1 MRIQG
6 AKGGSSKPRTPVE
19 QKDSLLSES
28 TAKILLALSEGEIA
42 GGLDDT
48 RIFLDD
54 TPIAN
59 ADGSKNFEGVTWEF
73 RAGTEHQ
80 EYIQGIPSVDNE
92 FSVGMEL
99 KDDQPYVRTINNLQ
113 LSALRIRLA
122 VPQFMQQHD
131 NGDTTGYRVDYVI
144 ELSTDG
150 AGYKEAV
157 KSAFDGKTTSEYQ
170 RTHRIDLPKANTGW
184 QVRVRRLTKNQ
195 NNARIA
201 DRINVA
207 VVAEVIDAKLRYPN
221 TALLFITFNARQFNN
236 RIPKISVRPK
246 GGILVKVPTNYDPI
260 NRTYSGVWDGT
271 FKLAATNNPAWVFY
285 DLVLNNRYGCGD
297 RIKASQVEK
306 WDLYKIAQYCDELV
320 PDGHGGDGKEPRF
333 LCDVYI
339 QSQEVAYTVLRD
351 IAAIFRG
358 MTYWSDNKVNAI
370 ADMPA
375 TIFRTF
381 TNANIV
387 GGKPSYS
394 GGSIQNRYTQAL
406 VSFTNIDNHSNDDVE
421 PIADLKLQRR
431 YGVRKL
437 ELSVIGCTRRSE
449 ANRRGRWAL
458 LTNANDRMISFATGL
473 EGAIPSP
480 GHIIA
485 VADSSLAGR
494 STGGRISSVEGRKI
508 TLDRITSIKA
518 GDRLIV
524 NLPHGGSEGR
534 TVTTVNKKV
543 VTVSVEYSQVPQKE
557 AVWVVDSDDLAVQ
570 LYRVI
575 NISDNGDNTYT
586 ISGTI
591 HNPDNYD
598 YIDSGARID
607 ERPIT
612 VIPPNVQPAPKNV
625 RISSYSQVDQGI
637 AFTTLRVDWEAAE
650 SAIAYEAEW
659 RRDNGNWINA
669 PRTSTLGFEVNGIYA
684 GRYQVRVRAINA
696 SEISS
701 VWASAEETQL
711 NGKEGN
717 PPKPLNLRATSEVWG
732 ITLDWGFDVNTSDS
746 LKTELQYSP
755 ENTADSM
762 QLLADV
768 PYPLKSYRMSGL
780 KAGVRFYF
788 RAKLVDKSGN
798 QSEWTSFV
806 LGESSTDVEGIL
818 EAVGDKFLSTE
829 AGKRME
835 SQIEDIALEQLE
847 IKHEI
852 IDINSKTI
860 ELDNKV
866 LSLNTDL
873 AIVNET
879 TLQNQIYATN
889 LRYEFKRE
897 TVRTEGKIFRL
908 EEVNAQQDAAAARFQ
923 EQISARVDYNT
934 SAILRVEHAQA
945 TFEEATAE
953 KINQVTAEVDAAK
966 GRITTVEKA
975 TATLEKAQAEF
986 KQTTIAEFGDIYG
999 AITRMEIANTNKEIA
1014 QAETAMQT
1022 IASFSK
1028 MTDRLRT
1035 SEASILRN
1043 EKAIATADKAI
1054 AETGV
1059 QLKAHIDDTAANITD
1074 IKKVQVEQ
1082 DKALAQTREQLTA
1095 DIKAGDDQLK
1105 EDIDK
1110 QGRELSDVSS
1120 VVDSQKTAIANLEET
1135 TTETKEN
1142 QQSIY
1147 EEMHANFAQVRKTQ
1161 ADQALS
1167 QAESTSQT
1175 TAEVSKVRNDNRKIK
1190 AQVERTEEATATLEK
1205 AQAKLSEKVSALNE
1219 ETEAAFVR
1227 VTESIAE
1234 KDKAQTQHTEQTR
1247 AELQKNIDEKGQ
1259 QIDEQGKVIDKQGK
1273 DLSNVSS
1280 AVTKNTSAIADTNKT
1295 IAENEEKT
1303 SSRFEGNEADIAHMQ
1318 KTETDKESSQ
1328 AETLL
1333 QLAVQNMKQ
1342 GNDARV
1348 IKASI
1353 IETNKLIATNEKAHA
1368 EKFIQLNAQYE
1379 QSNARFTRIEKA
1391 ISDNEKAQAST
1402 NETIQ
1407 SEIKDTKAAIERRA
1421 ETSVDHKGNASS
1433 VFSIKSAV
1441 MLNGQYYEAQM
1452 MIGATVKNGKVVTQI
1467 GFSAD
1472 TFGIF
1477 NPTSGKLEPVF
1488 FVENGQV
1495 FINEAFINKA
1505 TIENLLIGST
1515 IKSKYW
1521 DPKTK
1526 KGLMLDFNDGKI
1538 IASDADITGKIT
1550 ATSGSFSKVVI
1561 EKDCDVKGTIYVE
1574 NMKGNIVSVTKDI
1587 YINKSWQGSQVV
1599 ELFKVQRRSQK
1610 CHVWV
1615 QGALGPY
1622 EYIPSFMGITT
1633 PNRAALAYR
1642 APGFS
1647 PAWGYDG
1654 RCDIYI
1660 DNVKQPRPQS
1670 YNIRRQYLD
1679 SGDLKEADTDAY
1691 ALNEFLIDLPSG
1703 DGVASIGISIPHKG
1717 GETTRFIMRARVII
1731 FPSTDEVIF

>member
-92 FSVGMEL
+92 FNVGMEL

-113 LSALRIRLA
+113 LSALRIRLS

-131 NGDTTGYRVDYVI
+131 NGDTTGYRVDYVT

-201 DRINVA
+201 DRINIAA
-207 VVAEVIDAKLRYPN
+207 VTEVIDAKLRYPN

-320 PDGHGGDGKEPRF
+320 PDGRGGDGKEPRF

-339 QSQEVAYTVLRD
+339 QSQESAYQVLRD

-370 ADMPA
+370 ADMPS

-437 ELSVIGCTRRSE
+437 ELSAIGCTRRSE

-494 STGGRISSVEGRKI
+494 NTGGRISSVEGRKI
-508 TLDRITSIKA
+508 TLDRTTSIKA

-534 TVTTVNKKV
+534 TVTAVNKKV

-575 NISDNGDNTYT
+575 NISDNADNTYT
-586 ISGTI
+586 INGTI

-598 YIDSGARID
+598 HIDSGARID

-637 AFTTLRVDWEAAE
+637 AFTTLRVDWEAAD

-701 VWASAEETQL
+701 VWTSTEETQL

-732 ITLDWGFDVNTSDS
+732 ITLDWGFDANTSDS

-755 ENTADSM
+755 ENTTDSM

-788 RAKLVDKSGN
+788 RARLVDKSGN

-818 EAVGDKFLSTE
+818 DAVGDKFLSTE
-829 AGKRME
+829 AGQQME
-835 SQIEDIALEQLE
+835 SRIEDIEEEQVN
-847 IKHEI
+847 IKH
-852 IDINSKTI
+852 DIVDVDSKTI

-866 LSLNTDL
+866 FQLNTNVE
-873 AIVNET
+873 IVGEAV
-879 TLQNQIYATN
+879 LQNVQYTTRVN
-889 LRYEFKRE
+889 FK
-897 TVRTEGKIFRL
+897 L
-908 EEVNAQQDAAAARFQ
+908 NEEVKDRKAEIFEIKQVQVADREAAALWQ
-923 EQISARVDYNT
+923 TQTSATIASNT
-934 SAILRVEHAQA
+934 SSILEVKQAQA
-945 TFEEATAE
+945 TYEKASAE
-953 KINQVTAEVDAAK
+953 KIDQVKADVDGVT
-966 GRITTVEKA
+966 GRVTQVEKA

-1059 QLKAHIDDTAANITD
+1059 QLKAHIDDTAANITE

-1095 DIKAGDDQLK
+1095 DIKAGDDKLK
-1105 EDIDK
+1105 GDIDK

-1120 VVDSQKTAIANLEET
+1120 IVDSQKTAIAELEKT
-1135 TTETKEN
+1135 ATETQEN

-1147 EEMHANFAQVRKTQ
+1147 EEMQANFAQVRKTQ

-1247 AELQKNIDEKGQ
+1247 AELQKNIDDKGQ

-1273 DLSNVSS
+1273 DLSDVSS
-1280 AVTKNTSAIADTNKT
+1280 AVTKNTNAIADTNKT

-1353 IETNKLIATNEKAHA
+1353 IETNKLIATNEVAHA
-1368 EKFIQLNAQYE
+1368 EKFLQLNAQYE

-1421 ETSVDHKGNASS
+1421 ETSVDQQGNSRAY
-1433 VFSIKSAV
+1433 FSIKAGV
-1441 MLNGQYYEAQM
+1441 LHNGQYYDVKMMMSAQ
-1452 MIGATVKNGKVVTQI
+1452 VKNGQVTTQI
-1467 GFSAD
+1467 AFAAD
-1472 TFGIF
+1472 EFIIF
-1477 NPTSGKLEPVF
+1477 NNANGQ
-1488 FVENGQV
+1488 FVTPFAVVNNQV
-1495 FINEAFINKA
+1495 FIGAGFIQDGSITNAKIGNVIQSNGYKADKDGWHINKNGFA
-1505 TIENLLIGST
+1505 EFQN
-1515 IKSKYW
+1515 IKAR
-1521 DPKTK
+1521 
-1526 KGLMLDFNDGKI
+1526 GEIN
-1538 IASDADITGKIT
+1538 

-1561 EKDCDVKGTIYVE
+1561 ERDCDVKGTIYAE
-1574 NMKGNIVSVTKDI
+1574 NLKGNIVTVTKDI
-1587 YINKSWQGSQVV
+1587 YINKSWQGTQVV
-1599 ELFKVQRRSQK
+1599 ELFKVMKRTQK
-1610 CHVWV
+1610 CYVWV
-1615 QGALGPY
+1615 QGALNPT
-1622 EYIPSFMGITT
+1622 ENIPSYTGAAT
-1633 PNRAALAYR
+1633 PNRSALAYR
-1642 APGFS
+1642 APRFMYQG
-1647 PAWGYDG
+1647 GE
-1654 RCDIYI
+1654 CDIYV
-1660 DNVKQPRPQS
+1660 DNIKQPKPIT
-1670 YNIRRQYLD
+1670 YNI
-1679 SGDLKEADTDAY
+1679 ADNGNVRDTY
-1691 ALNEFLIDLPSG
+1691 AVNEFVVDVPAG
-1703 DGVASIGISIPHKG
+1703 EGTASIGISIPHNG
-1717 GETTRFIMRARVII
+1717 GEWTRFIMRARVIV

>member
-150 AGYKEAV
+150 AGYKEVV

-170 RTHRIDLPKANTGW
+170 RTHRVDLPKANTGW

-207 VVAEVIDAKLRYPN
+207 AVAEVIDAKLRYPN

-339 QSQEVAYTVLRD
+339 QSQEAAYTVLRD
-351 IAAIFRG
+351 ISAIFRG

-370 ADMPA
+370 ADMPS

-437 ELSVIGCTRRSE
+437 ELSAIGCTRRSE

-494 STGGRISSVEGRKI
+494 NTGGRISSVEGRKI

-524 NLPHGGSEGR
+524 NLPSGGSEGR
-534 TVTTVNKKV
+534 TVTAVNKKV

-586 ISGTI
+586 INGTI

-598 YIDSGARID
+598 HIDSGARID

-637 AFTTLRVDWEAAE
+637 AFATLRVDWEAAE

-788 RAKLVDKSGN
+788 RARLVDKSGN

-818 EAVGDKFLSTE
+818 DAVGDKFLSTE
-829 AGKRME
+829 AGQQMQE
-835 SQIEDIALEQLE
+835 QIDFNKDNLSDLQIDNDDFKQKVISIDRE
-847 IKHEI
+847 IE
-852 IDINSKTI
+852 
-860 ELDNKV
+860 
-866 LSLNTDL
+866 
-873 AIVNET
+873 AVNEAVMMNTKFT
-879 TLQNQIYATN
+879 TEVHFSLKEEVAD
-889 LRYEFKRE
+889 RRAE
-897 TVRTEGKIFRL
+897 IFRI
-908 EEVNAQQDAAAARFQ
+908 EQVQVTDREAAARWQ
-923 EQISARVDYNT
+923 EQITATVDFNA
-934 SAILRVEHAQA
+934 SEILNIKDAQA
-945 TFEEATAE
+945 TY
-953 KINQVTAEVDAAK
+953 
-966 GRITTVEKA
+966 EKA
-975 TATLEKAQAEF
+975 TAQQISQVKADLGE
-986 KQTTIAEFGDIYG
+986 
-999 AITRMEIANTNKEIA
+999 TNKEVGNIKGRVTTV
-1014 QAETAMQT
+1014 ET
-1022 IASFSK
+1022 
-1028 MTDRLRT
+1028 
-1035 SEASILRN
+1035 
-1043 EKAIATADKAI
+1043 ATADLKQAQ
-1054 AETGV
+1054 AKFEQSTTVQFGEMTGY
-1059 QLKAHIDDTAANITD
+1059 ITNIN
-1074 IKKVQVEQ
+1074 
-1082 DKALAQTREQLTA
+1082 QTIT
-1095 DIKAGDDQLK
+1095 
-1105 EDIDK
+1105 
-1110 QGRELSDVSS
+1110 
-1120 VVDSQKTAIANLEET
+1120 NLEFSFSEALMQT
-1135 TTETKEN
+1135 N
-1142 QQSIY
+1142 
-1147 EEMHANFAQVRKTQ
+1147 AQVNETNSELLKTK
-1161 ADQALS
+1161 S
-1167 QAESTSQT
+1167 
-1175 TAEVSKVRNDNRKIK
+1175 EVTRL
-1190 AQVERTEEATATLEK
+1190 ATATATNEQATAELAESVK
-1205 AQAKLSEKVSALNE
+1205 AQREQSEAE
-1219 ETEAAFVR
+1219 FVDVR
-1227 VTESIAE
+1227 KSIAE
-1234 KDKAQTQHTEQTR
+1234 KDKAQSERTEQVR
-1247 AELQKNIDEKGQ
+1247 AELGKDINANKDE
-1259 QIDEQGKVIDKQGK
+1259 IDKNKGE
-1273 DLSNVSS
+1273 LSNISA
-1280 AVTKNTSAIADTNKT
+1280 AVTKNTTAIA
-1295 IAENEEKT
+1295 
-1303 SSRFEGNEADIAHMQ
+1303 
-1318 KTETDKESSQ
+1318 ETDKTLTEVKQQ
-1328 AETLL
+1328 AESRFDDNEASINHIEQTMSNEELAKVEAIGQLTAQQNVQGTELL
-1333 QLAVQNMKQ
+1333 RA
-1342 GNDARV
+1342 
-1348 IKASI
+1348 KASI
-1353 IETNKLIATNEKAHA
+1353 
-1368 EKFIQLNAQYE
+1368 
-1379 QSNARFTRIEKA
+1379 TRIDKVVADNHQAYAQSFEKIEA
-1391 ISDNEKAQAST
+1391 QFDNLNSSITTLKKTVSDNEKSQAEV
-1402 NETIQ
+1402 NELIK
-1407 SEIKDTKAAIERRA
+1407 SEIGDNKAAIELRGQ
-1421 ETSVDHKGNASS
+1421 TVFDHKGNGSAIYT
-1433 VFSIKSAV
+1433 IKTGINW
-1441 MLNGQYYEAQM
+1441 NGQYYDAKFM
-1452 MIGATVKNGKVVTQI
+1452 MGASVKNGEVETLI

-1472 TFGIF
+1472 TFAIF
-1477 NPTSGKLEPVF
+1477 NNA
-1488 FVENGQV
+1488 NGQLVTPFAIKNNQV
-1495 FINEAFINKA
+1495 FLGPTYIEDGSITNAKIGNVIQANGYKAGKSGWKIDKEGDAEFNNAVFRGRIEGADGYFSGTVDAKEILGDVYYSTATKITGTVHDATLHVGTLNTGWIKAVEINSEIF
-1505 TIENLLIGST
+1505 SRV
-1515 IKSKYW
+1515 
-1521 DPKTK
+1521 
-1526 KGLMLDFNDGKI
+1526 F
-1538 IASDADITGKIT
+1538 DADLACSLKMDRVEGGWQYSAYIRVQVGVDDG
-1550 ATSGSFSKVVI
+1550 SGGV
-1561 EKDCDVKGTIYVE
+1561 
-1574 NMKGNIVSVTKDI
+1574 
-1587 YINKSWQGSQVV
+1587 
-1599 ELFKVQRRSQK
+1599 
-1610 CHVWV
+1610 
-1615 QGALGPY
+1615 
-1622 EYIPSFMGITT
+1622 
-1633 PNRAALAYR
+1633 ALAYSETGKYLGNGGLNLTVNAGPIQLPI
-1642 APGFS
+1642 APRGGKS
-1647 PAWGYDG
+1647 Y
-1654 RCDIYI
+1654 IYI
-1660 DNVKQPRPQS
+1660 RAVSTENDPNT
-1670 YNIRRQYLD
+1670 N
-1679 SGDLKEADTDAY
+1679 AT
-1691 ALNEFLIDLPSG
+1691 
-1703 DGVASIGISIPHKG
+1703 
-1717 GETTRFIMRARVII
+1717 ARVVLSYSNLKRVEV
-1731 FPSTDEVIF
+1731 FKVGTSTVKALTI

>member
-19 QKDSLLSES
+19 QKDSLLAES
-28 TAKILLALSEGEIA
+28 TAKLLLAISEGEIA

-48 RIFLDD
+48 CIFLDD
-54 TPIAN
+54 TPIGN

-73 RAGTEHQ
+73 RAGSEHQ

-92 FSVGMEL
+92 IAVGMEL
-99 KDDQPYVRTINNLQ
+99 KDDQPYVRTVNNTQ
-113 LSALRIRLA
+113 LSAIRIRLS
-122 VPQFMQQHD
+122 VPQFLQQHD
-131 NGDTTGYRVDYVI
+131 NGDTTGYHVDYVI

-150 AGYKEAV
+150 AGYKEVV
-157 KSAFDGKTTSEYQ
+157 KSAFDGKTTSEYP
-170 RTHRIDLPKANTGW
+170 RTHRIDLPKASTGW

-201 DRINVA
+201 DRINIA
-207 VVAEVIDAKLRYPN
+207 AIAEVIDAKLRYPN

-236 RIPKISVRPK
+236 RIPKVSVRPK
-246 GGILVKVPTNYDPI
+246 GGLLVKVPTNYDPI

-339 QSQEVAYTVLRD
+339 QSQESAYTVLRD

-358 MTYWSDNKVNAI
+358 MTFWADNKVKAV

-375 TIFRTF
+375 SIFRTF

-394 GGSIQNRYTQAL
+394 GGSTQNRYTQAL
-406 VSFTNIDNHSNDDVE
+406 VSFTDINNHSNDDIE
-421 PIADLKLQRR
+421 PVVDLKLQRR
-431 YGVRKL
+431 YKTVRKV
-437 ELSVIGCTRRSE
+437 ELSAIGCTRRSE

-494 STGGRISSVEGRKI
+494 NTGGRISSVEGRKI
-508 TLDRITSIKA
+508 TLDRTTSIKA

-524 NLPHGGSEGR
+524 NLPNGGSEGR
-534 TVTTVNKKV
+534 TVTAVNKKV

-557 AVWVVDSDDLAVQ
+557 AVWVVDSDDLAIQ

-586 ISGTI
+586 INGTI

-598 YIDSGARID
+598 HIDSGARID

-732 ITLDWGFDVNTSDS
+732 ITLDWGFDVNTNDS

-780 KAGVRFYF
+780 KAGMRFYF
-788 RAKLVDKSGN
+788 RARLVDKSGN

-818 EAVGDKFLSTE
+818 DAVGDKFLSTE
-829 AGKRME
+829 AGQQME
-835 SQIEDIALEQLE
+835 SRIEDIEEEQVN
-847 IKHEI
+847 IKH
-852 IDINSKTI
+852 DIVDVDSKTI

-866 LSLNTDL
+866 LNLNTDL

-879 TLQNQIYATN
+879 ALQNQIYATK
-889 LRYEFKRE
+889 LSYEFKRE

-934 SAILRVEHAQA
+934 SAILRVEHAQV
-945 TFEEATAE
+945 TLEEATAE

-966 GRITTVEKA
+966 GRITTVEKT

-1059 QLKAHIDDTAANITD
+1059 QLKAHIDDTAANITE

-1190 AQVERTEEATATLEK
+1190 AQVERTEDVTATLEK

-1227 VTESIAE
+1227 ITESIAE

-1280 AVTKNTSAIADTNKT
+1280 AVTKNTNAIADTNKT

-1318 KTETDKESSQ
+1318 KTETDKESSR

-1368 EKFIQLNAQYE
+1368 EKFTQLNAQYE
-1379 QSNARFTRIEKA
+1379 QSDARVAQIEKA
-1391 ISDNEKAQAST
+1391 ISDNEKAQAAA
-1402 NETIQ
+1402 NELIH
-1407 SEIKDTKAAIERRA
+1407 SELKDTKAEIEKRA

-1433 VFSIKSAV
+1433 IFSIKSAV
-1441 MLNGQYYEAQM
+1441 MLNGQYHEAQM
-1452 MIGATVKNGKVVTQI
+1452 MIGAIVKNGKVTTQI

-1477 NPTSGKLEPVF
+1477 NPSSGKLEPAFMV
-1488 FVENGQV
+1488 VNGQV
-1495 FINEAFINKA
+1495 VINEAFINKA
-1505 TIENLLIGST
+1505 VIGSIVVQT
-1515 IKSKYW
+1515 DMRSPDYVPGKSGMRI
-1521 DPKTK
+1521 DMQNGVFETNS
-1526 KGLMLDFNDGKI
+1526 NDGDY
-1538 IASDADITGKIT
+1538 S
-1550 ATSGSFSKVVI
+1550 VI
-1561 EKDCDVKGTIYVE
+1561 R
-1574 NMKGNIVSVTKDI
+1574 NSKGNYFKYKGV
-1587 YINKSWQGSQVV
+1587 YIMEQG
-1599 ELFKVQRRSQK
+1599 
-1610 CHVWV
+1610 W
-1615 QGALGPY
+1615 
-1622 EYIPSFMGITT
+1622 
-1633 PNRAALAYR
+1633 
-1642 APGFS
+1642 
-1647 PAWGYDG
+1647 
-1654 RCDIYI
+1654 
-1660 DNVKQPRPQS
+1660 
-1670 YNIRRQYLD
+1670 
-1679 SGDLKEADTDAY
+1679 
-1691 ALNEFLIDLPSG
+1691 FL
-1703 DGVASIGISIPHKG
+1703 
-1717 GETTRFIMRARVII
+1717 
-1731 FPSTDEVIF
+1731 

>member
-122 VPQFMQQHD
+122 IPQFMQQHD

-170 RTHRIDLPKANTGW
+170 RTHRVDLPKANTGW

-207 VVAEVIDAKLRYPN
+207 AVAEVIDAKLRYPN

-260 NRTYSGVWDGT
+260 NRSYSGVWDGT

-339 QSQEVAYTVLRD
+339 QSQEAAYTVLRD

-370 ADMPA
+370 ADMPS

-437 ELSVIGCTRRSE
+437 ELSAIGCTRRTE

-494 STGGRISSVEGRKI
+494 NTGGRISSVEGRKI
-508 TLDRITSIKA
+508 TLDRTTSIKA

-524 NLPHGGSEGR
+524 NLPSGGSEGR
-534 TVTTVNKKV
+534 TVTAVNKKV
-543 VTVSVEYSQVPQKE
+543 VTVSVEYSQAPQKE

-575 NISDNGDNTYT
+575 NISDNADNTYT
-586 ISGTI
+586 INGTI

-598 YIDSGARID
+598 HIDSGARID

-612 VIPPNVQPAPKNV
+612 VIPPNAQPAPKNV

-732 ITLDWGFDVNTSDS
+732 ITLDWGFDVNTNDS

-788 RAKLVDKSGN
+788 RARLVDKSGN
-798 QSEWTSFV
+798 QSEWTGLA
-806 LGESSTDVEGIL
+806 LGESSADVEGIL
-818 EAVGDKFLSTE
+818 TVAGENFLSNE
-829 AGKRME
+829 AGQRME
-835 SQIEDIALEQLE
+835 SRIEDIEEEQVN
-847 IKHEI
+847 IKH
-852 IDINSKTI
+852 DIVDVDSKTI

-866 LSLNTDL
+866 LNLNTDL

-879 TLQNQIYATN
+879 ALQNQIYATK
-889 LRYEFKRE
+889 LSYEFKRE

-934 SAILRVEHAQA
+934 SAILRVEHAQV
-945 TFEEATAE
+945 TLEEATAE
-953 KINQVTAEVDAAK
+953 KINQVTAEVDEAK
-966 GRITTVEKA
+966 GRITTVEKT

-1059 QLKAHIDDTAANITD
+1059 QLKAHIDDTAANITE

-1082 DKALAQTREQLTA
+1082 DNALAQTREQLTA
-1095 DIKAGDDQLK
+1095 DIKAGDDKLK
-1105 EDIDK
+1105 GDIDK

-1161 ADQALS
+1161 ADQASS
-1167 QAESTSQT
+1167 QAEAISQT
-1175 TAEVSKVRNDNRKIK
+1175 TAEVSKARNDNRKIK
-1190 AQVERTEEATATLEK
+1190 AQVQRNEKTIADNER
-1205 AQAKLSEKVSALNE
+1205 AQALLEEKVAAQYD

-1234 KDKAQTQHTEQTR
+1234 VDKAQTQHTEQTR

-1273 DLSNVSS
+1273 DLSDVSS
-1280 AVTKNTSAIADTNKT
+1280 AVTKNTNAIADTNKT
-1295 IAENEEKT
+1295 VAENEEKT

-1318 KTETDKESSQ
+1318 KTEADKESSQ
-1328 AETLL
+1328 AETLS
-1333 QLAVQNMKQ
+1333 QLAVQYMKQ
-1342 GNDARV
+1342 GKDARL

-1353 IETNKLIATNEKAHA
+1353 IETNKLIATNEVAHA
-1368 EKFIQLNAQYE
+1368 EKFLQLNAQYE
-1379 QSNARFTRIEKA
+1379 NVNTSITALKKTV
-1391 ISDNEKAQAST
+1391 SDNEKSQAEV
-1402 NETIQ
+1402 NELIK
-1407 SEIKDTKAAIERRA
+1407 SEIGDNKAAIELRGQ
-1421 ETSVDHKGNASS
+1421 TVFDHKGNGSAIYT
-1433 VFSIKSAV
+1433 IKTGINW
-1441 MLNGQYYEAQM
+1441 NGQYYDAKFM
-1452 MIGATVKNGKVVTQI
+1452 MGAEVKNGKVTTQI

-1477 NPTSGKLEPVF
+1477 NPASGKLEPVF

-1505 TIENLLIGST
+1505 IIE
-1515 IKSKYW
+1515 
-1521 DPKTK
+1521 
-1526 KGLMLDFNDGKI
+1526 KI
-1538 IASDADITGKIT
+1538 IVGSDLRSKNYDPVKRV
-1550 ATSGSFSKVVI
+1550 GSRIDMVNGIVEIYGSDNAGSMIQKNNEI
-1561 EKDCDVKGTIYVE
+1561 SMYDKD
-1574 NMKGNIVSVTKDI
+1574 GNL
-1587 YINKSWQGSQVV
+1587 Q
-1599 ELFKVQRRSQK
+1599 LF
-1610 CHVWV
+1610 
-1615 QGALGPY
+1615 
-1622 EYIPSFMGITT
+1622 
-1633 PNRAALAYR
+1633 
-1642 APGFS
+1642 
-1647 PAWGYDG
+1647 
-1654 RCDIYI
+1654 
-1660 DNVKQPRPQS
+1660 
-1670 YNIRRQYLD
+1670 
-1679 SGDLKEADTDAY
+1679 
-1691 ALNEFLIDLPSG
+1691 
-1703 DGVASIGISIPHKG
+1703 IGNWKG
-1717 GETTRFIMRARVII
+1717 GNFGV
-1731 FPSTDEVIF
+1731 